1 MIKLERLDH
10 SFLYVNPHQI
20 EFIEQTP
27 DTVIT
32 MLSGKKIVV
41 SNSFD
46 EILDAIV
53 KYRQLIGNV
62 FAGNED

>member
-1 MIKLERLDH
+1 MIKLERLNH
-10 SFLYVNPHQI
+10 SFLYVSPHQI
-20 EFIEQTP
+20 ELIEETP

-41 SNSFD
+41 SNSVD
-46 EILDAIV
+46 DIIERIV